1 MDYGRLSCS
10 TSFSYSHWPSRSGS
24 LFSHGRKGRGA
35 GDLRCFALLRS
46 GGISAKTRTASCDL
60 LVATD
65 VVMYLLLGSSGMK
78 PFGVSCDVKW
88 GAKYQPFLWYN
99 CALLDALWAIS
110 AIKGNC
116 SSSPVLR
123 YLQVSI
129 RMGYNT
135 IILCGKIQC
144 L

>member
-1 MDYGRLSCS
+1 MDVYHVLPLFPTVIGPAGVDLSSRMVEKAAEREIYDALHCS
-10 TSFSYSHWPSRSGS
+10 
-24 LFSHGRKGRGA
+24 
-35 GDLRCFALLRS
+35 DLVAFLR
-46 GGISAKTRTASCDL
+46 RQETASCDL